1 MYFMGGANIRTKF
14 GKSGG
19 NKKGARTGIFTL
31 LIPVGITAKTSLP
44 SNKH

>member
-1 MYFMGGANIRTKF
+1 MYVMGGANVRTNF

-31 LIPVGITAKTSLP
+31 LIPVGIPVKASLP